1 MLLCL
6 DIFIY
11 FLSSLLSNYLFLRV
25 HYHKTTMKDKDIGL
39 FNQTEKLSN
48 NEDVLIFVLKNKETS
63 YSYSENE
70 IINQII
76 SASVHFN

>member
-1 MLLCL
+1 
-6 DIFIY
+6 
-11 FLSSLLSNYLFLRV
+11 
-25 HYHKTTMKDKDIGL
+25 MKDKDIGL